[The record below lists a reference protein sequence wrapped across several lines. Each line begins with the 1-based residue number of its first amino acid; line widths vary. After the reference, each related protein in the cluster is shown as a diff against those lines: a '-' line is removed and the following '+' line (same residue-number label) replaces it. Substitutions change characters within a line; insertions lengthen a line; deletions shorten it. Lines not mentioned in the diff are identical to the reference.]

1 MQPTFL
7 AASPFL
13 PLVGL
18 SVLLLVVHVM
28 LQGMTATTEFGL
40 EWNAG
45 PRDGSREPEGRLS
58 GRASR
63 ASANFRE
70 TYPALTVDHVLDHL
84 FLALAFGVI
93 MAGDPAGLAL
103 TGAWIWLICRVI
115 YIPLYLAGIPYI
127 RSFVWLGSMLGLALM
142 FVVLMF

>member
-40 EWNAG
+40 KWNAG
-45 PRDGSREPEGRLS
+45 PRDGSREPKGRLS

-70 TYPALTVDHVLDHL
+70 TYPA
-84 FLALAFGVI
+84 FLALAFGAI

>member
-13 PLVGL
+13 PLVGI
-18 SVLLLVVHVM
+18 SVLILIAHIV
-28 LQGMTATTEFGL
+28 LQAMAATKELGSQ
-40 EWNAG
+40 WNAG
-45 PRDGSREPEGRLS
+45 PRDEGKKVEGKLA
-58 GRASR
+58 GRAER

-70 TYPALTVDHVLDHL
+70 TYPA
-84 FLALAFGVI
+84 FIALAFGVV

-103 TGAWIWLICRVI
+103 IGAWIWIICRII

-127 RSFVWLGSMLGLALM
+127 RSLVWIGSLIGLLLMLFVLL
-142 FVVLMF
+142 F